1 MNNLYFCAMK
11 NNIHPILAQIIE
23 CLNELYPPEE
33 IKSISKIICED
44 LLGIDYLSLY
54 IDKDI
59 ILSDKQKQ
67 ELNSILDRLQR
78 FEPIQYIVEKV
89 EFYGRTFFIAP
100 GVLIPRT
107 ETEHL
112 VDIIVKKET
121 NAKRILDIGTG
132 SGCIGIT
139 LAKEMANSYVEAWDV
154 SDRALQI
161 AKKNNLDLN
170 GGVKI
175 KRKDILKDF
184 LLDSSFDLIVSNPPY
199 VTMKEREGMDPN
211 VLDWE
216 PSLALFVPDESPL
229 MFYKRIAEIGMEL
242 LDPDGVLYF
251 EINSLFG
258 QQLVELLERLG
269 YAEVELKQDFFQRDR
284 FIRARK

>member
-59 ILSDKQKQ
+59 ILSDKQKK

-199 VTMKEREGMDPN
+199 VTIKEREGMDPN

>member
-1 MNNLYFCAMK
+1 MNNLYFCTMK

-216 PSLALFVPDESPL
+216 PGLALFVPDESPL

>member
-1 MNNLYFCAMK
+1 MNNLYFCTMK

-23 CLNELYPPEE
+23 CLNELYSPEE
-33 IKSISKIICED
+33 IKSISKIISED

-78 FEPIQYIVEKV
+78 FEPIQYIAEKV

-216 PSLALFVPDESPL
+216 PGLALFVPDESPL

>member
-1 MNNLYFCAMK
+1 MK

-199 VTMKEREGMDPN
+199 VTIKEREGMDPN

>member
-33 IKSISKIICED
+33 IKSISKIISED

-199 VTMKEREGMDPN
+199 VTIKEREGMDPN

>member
-23 CLNELYPPEE
+23 CLNELYSPEE
-33 IKSISKIICED
+33 IKSISKIISED

-78 FEPIQYIVEKV
+78 FEPIQYIAEKV

-199 VTMKEREGMDPN
+199 VTIKEREGMDPN

>member
-199 VTMKEREGMDPN
+199 VTIKEREGMDPN

>member
-23 CLNELYPPEE
+23 CLNELYSPEE
-33 IKSISKIICED
+33 IKSISKIISED